1 MKTFQKI
8 AAQGEI
14 TIIRI
19 GDVPRNKR
27 FPDGCTALKAERG
40 CIVIGHSETGHH
52 HVIDAAG
59 ASVGV
64 LDRAP
69 EGMRI
74 LRAILETPTQL
85 THLRDYDTH
94 EPIALEPGEYEFRIG
109 REYDPYQEIARRQA
123 D

>member
-1 MKTFQKI
+1 MKSFKTI

-19 GDVPRNKR
+19 GDAPENKGL
-27 FPDGCTALKAERG
+27 PKGCAQLTPENG
-40 CIVIGHSETGHH
+40 HYVIGHSETGHH
-52 HVIDAAG
+52 HVIDVKG

-64 LDRAP
+64 LEKAP

-74 LRAILETPTQL
+74 LRAILQNPTTL
-85 THLRDYDTH
+85 THLRDHDTH

-109 REYDPYQEIARRQA
+109 REFDPYQEIARRQA